1 MKQKHKQEGTQVFI
15 QPPSGGCVLKPDS
28 ALKGV
33 ARKIQPPS
41 GGCVL
46 KLRMVRGFVIM
57 AAQPPSGG
65 CVLKQDN
72 TEISETKDAP
82 AAFRRLCVETE
93 CWYLNTPTVP
103 MPAAFRR
110 LCVETVMRC
119 GRGGLSVPAAF
130 RRLCVETANKSATG
144 IEALT
149 SRLQAAVC

>member
-1 MKQKHKQEGTQVFI
+1 MLKHVMNRPDKEADS
-15 QPPSGGCVLKPDS
+15 QPPSGGCVLKPFLTQL
-28 ALKGV
+28 AFRPV
-33 ARKIQPPS
+33 RQPPS

-46 KLRMVRGFVIM
+46 KLLTLDWLFMAGF
-57 AAQPPSGG
+57 QPPSGG

-130 RRLCVETANKSATG
+130 RRLCVETRVAG
-144 IEALT
+144 GL
-149 SRLQAAVC
+149 